1 MESHLLVHPF
11 PAIDEISEEDEQ
23 QAGDYTGSDI
33 SAVDH
38 EDKRVLLPADED
50 EVTELSFE
58 NEGVN
63 PGMYS
68 NHSLAVNHAFL
79 AHGASGAR
87 FASAP
92 PTTTP
97 SANATHKE

>member
-1 MESHLLVHPF
+1 VESHPLVHPF

-23 QAGDYTGSDI
+23 QAGDYTSSDI

-38 EDKRVLLPADED
+38 EDEQVLLLADED

-58 NEGVN
+58 NEGMN

-79 AHGASGAR
+79 ACGAR
-87 FASAP
+87 FTSAP